1 LLRIVKDLLIRPSN
15 SDVSKVRANGVS
27 DPPYYTEAKV
37 ALAGEMVMD
46 GGFFNAQRG
55 GNIGITKTV
64 KPLFKEQCFSE
75 I

>member
-1 LLRIVKDLLIRPSN
+1 MHLRFEQTAYP
-15 SDVSKVRANGVS
+15 G
-27 DPPYYTEAKV
+27 PMYYTEAKV

-64 KPLFKEQCFSE
+64 KPLFKE
-75 I
+75 